1 MTSEFGK
8 GQGAPFDD
16 SAKVGYDG
24 ARSTSEDGGAQLT
37 MRKLK
42 YLFLRLLSLDFGNMF
57 AVIGKIHK
65 QTGRPRAII
74 FLDIA
79 WCGFRYLA
87 GYMDYYIFGMYN
99 LNARQ
104 RETVLT
110 RGKNDRFIKMLN
122 DSKHWHIV
130 DNKDEFN
137 AKFEKYLRRDWF
149 YINDNEPS
157 FVQWVSGRSAIIVK
171 PRDGTCGKG
180 IERIVPSE
188 HKAEDLYRY
197 LVQNKLTVLEEVVTQ
212 HSEMRALHPH
222 SVNTIRVVTV
232 LKHKEPRVVVAF
244 MRIGNGKVVDNFNSG
259 GMVVPVDVKDG
270 TVKFPAIDK
279 AGNLY
284 RRHPL
289 TNVSIEGFTVPLWGE
304 VLELAKKAAR
314 ELPELGIMGW
324 DVAVTDDGPLLIEG
338 HHYPGHDIYQLPPH
352 TPDGIGLLPL
362 SLIHI

>member
-1 MTSEFGK
+1 
-8 GQGAPFDD
+8 
-16 SAKVGYDG
+16 
-24 ARSTSEDGGAQLT
+24 
-37 MRKLK
+37 
-42 YLFLRLLSLDFGNMF
+42 MF
-57 AVIGKIHK
+57 AVMSKIHQK
-65 QTGRPRAII
+65 TGKARAII

-99 LNARQ
+99 LSARQ

-110 RGKNDRFIKMLN
+110 RGKNDRFIKLLN

-149 YINDNEPS
+149 YINDNEAEFS
-157 FVQWVSGRSAIIVK
+157 QWISDKQAIIVK

-180 IERIVPSE
+180 IEKIVTSE
-188 HKAEDLYRY
+188 YTASDLYRY
-197 LVQNKLTVLEEVVTQ
+197 LARHRLTVLEEVVVQ
-212 HSEMRALHPH
+212 HRAMNALHSH

-232 LKHKEPRVVVAF
+232 LKEKGPRVVVAY
-244 MRIGNGKVVDNFNSG
+244 MRVGNGKVVDNFNSG
-259 GMVVPVDVKDG
+259 GMVVPVDVEDG

-284 RRHPL
+284 HRHPL
-289 TNVSIEGFTVPLWGE
+289 TSVSIVGFAVPLWE
-304 VLELAKKAAR
+304 QVLNLAKQAAA
-314 ELPELGIMGW
+314 EFSELGIMGW

-338 HHYPGHDIYQLPPH
+338 NHYPGHDIYQLPPH
-352 TPDGIGLLPL
+352 TPDGIGLLPVFEAA
-362 SLIHI
+362 IND